1 MQFHHEVRTSIPLQL
16 VNSEDHKQILHK
28 QIDNDR
34 EHPESGGTSMYCALH
49 DAICTLQSNNV
60 TDSSWIVCLTDGASN
75 KVRYTEFEK
84 ELRKSSPNLHLIIV
98 GINLPQRYQDHIRQ
112 LCTKFSQEDSKGCF
126 IPTEADADAIENAF
140 GAVASRIPVSLTFE
154 LDGKLTDGECL
165 SFMEKYFPNFI
176 EKDDMLL
183 KTVWIKFLFR
193 RVKIFDEN
201 NEFNFNDRYESL
213 GSSLMKV
220 MLREVENLLGQR
232 HNKSWTKQ
240 RHEQL
245 IYDFRNQNTPEFR
258 LVCTAP
264 NLLDDETKNKF
275 MSLDL
280 PGFSIPSIN
289 DLEKRATLDRFLS
302 QALQVPMEK
311 APDGSERLVC
321 IDDNSFV
328 LTLDFTIKLLCL
340 HERVTC
346 GIPCIIE
353 GETGVSKTALTN
365 MYSILINSSVQA
377 VAKLETE
384 RDLKAILSHLQGKGL
399 INENFDEHVTVH
411 ERLKMILTGT
421 SKNTIYDD
429 TELGQIMFHLL
440 NKSIRS
446 RDSIF

>member
-1 MQFHHEVRTSIPLQL
+1 M
-16 VNSEDHKQILHK
+16 
-28 QIDNDR
+28 
-34 EHPESGGTSMYCALH
+34 
-49 DAICTLQSNNV
+49 
-60 TDSSWIVCLTDGASN
+60 
-75 KVRYTEFEK
+75 
-84 ELRKSSPNLHLIIV
+84 
-98 GINLPQRYQDHIRQ
+98 
-112 LCTKFSQEDSKGCF
+112 
-126 IPTEADADAIENAF
+126 
-140 GAVASRIPVSLTFE
+140 
-154 LDGKLTDGECL
+154 
-165 SFMEKYFPNFI
+165 
-176 EKDDMLL
+176 
-183 KTVWIKFLFR
+183 FR

-220 MLREVENLLGQR
+220 MLREVENLLGQK

-258 LVCTAP
+258 LVCTTP

-280 PGFSIPSIN
+280 PGFSIPSID

-446 RDSIF
+446 RDSRFQDCPTQYSSCDSNHDTKEVENLLNWFSESKLHQTFFEINIDASLNESDILQEFKSIQDVSEKLIDSKAIVIVFLDGKLERFIFQN